1 MPTLFCF
8 TKQTNKRKSTERRQE
23 SSEKRQLVEDAF
35 ENLEEIE
42 IHQKENL
49 LLMNSKSSQTED
61 AMVSFSTQTV
71 MTCFQQVDKTTQTIE
86 EHSDNEDVFSQFSQE
101 NDVTFSEA
109 DESFYI
115 TADESSS
122 DEREPEE
129 EYECQP
135 SGSAFIVYWS
145 CLSVLLQRC
154 LTCSAPAFIKKVL
167 TNGSALCCY
176 LSCEN
181 DHQCVWRS
189 QPLVKRYYIG
199 NLRLSA
205 SVLFSSNTYR
215 KLSKYFQILNIPW
228 VSKSI
233 FYQLQEYMFGVTN
246 EAWEKEQASI
256 VLNCMD
262 RNVVYSGDGRCDSP
276 GHNAKYLTYSLFDQ
290 DLQKV
295 SSVSVT
301 QVTEVDG
308 VSNRMEKA
316 GLVKV
321 LDEVKNKDVKISQLT
336 TDRHLQ
342 IKKYMREQEEGID
355 HQFDVWHFS
364 KSIKTKLLN
373 ASKKKSSEEL
383 RPWIKSICNHLWW
396 SCATCDQNEVLLKEK
411 WISLLFHIQ
420 NKHQWTGHIFYHE
433 CCHADLSPEEERSK
447 AWLSPESD
455 SFLALQAIVLDKTIL
470 KDLVHLTKFSHTG
483 ILEVYHSVLN
493 KWAPKSTHFSYK
505 GMVARCKL
513 AAMDFN
519 LGQGLQQA
527 KTKQGDERYNVC
539 FSKITKTW
547 SAKPIKETKS
557 LTLFSN
563 LVDQTVDAVIEGKNF
578 KDKPI
583 PNLPKNIAPIEKP
596 DKHVVLRNQ
605 KSRFDV

>member
-1 MPTLFCF
+1 
-8 TKQTNKRKSTERRQE
+8 
-23 SSEKRQLVEDAF
+23 
-35 ENLEEIE
+35 
-42 IHQKENL
+42 
-49 LLMNSKSSQTED
+49 MNSKSSQTES
-61 AMVSFSTQTV
+61 MTVSVSTQTV
-71 MTCFQQVDKTTQTIE
+71 MTCLQNLEKTTQTME
-86 EHSDNEDVFSQFSQE
+86 DYSDNEDAFSQVSQE
-101 NDVTFSEA
+101 NVTSSET
-109 DESFYI
+109 DESFQI
-115 TADESSS
+115 VDDESSS
-122 DEREPEE
+122 DEGESEE
-129 EYECQP
+129 ESECQP

-145 CLSVLLQRC
+145 CLFALLQRC
-154 LTCSAPAFIKKVL
+154 LVCSAPAFIKKVI

-176 LSCEN
+176 LSCKN
-181 DHQCVWRS
+181 DHNCVWRS

-199 NLRLSA
+199 NLSLSA

-215 KLSKYFQILNIPW
+215 KLSKYFKILNIPW
-228 VSKSI
+228 ISKSR
-233 FYQLQEYMFGVTN
+233 FYQLQEHMFDVTN
-246 EAWEKEQASI
+246 EAWEEEQATILS
-256 VLNCMD
+256 NCSD
-262 RNVVYSGDGRCDSP
+262 RNIVYSGDGRWDSP

-290 DLQKV
+290 DMQKV

-308 VSNRMEKA
+308 VSSRMEKA
-316 GLVKV
+316 GLIKV
-321 LDEVKNKDVKISQLT
+321 LDDVKSQNVNISQLT

-373 ASKKKSSEEL
+373 ASKKKNSCEL

-396 SCATCDQNEVLLKEK
+396 SCATCGQDEVLLKEK

-420 NKHQWTGHIFYHE
+420 NKHQWTGHSVYHE
-433 CCHADLSPEEERSK
+433 CSHADLSLEAVQSK
-447 AWLSPESD
+447 AWLSPQSD
-455 SFLALQAIVLDKTIL
+455 SFLAIQAIVFDKTTL
-470 KDLVHLTKFSHTG
+470 KDLAHLTKFSHTG

-493 KWAPKSTHFSYK
+493 KWAPKSTHFSYR

-513 AAMDFN
+513 AAIDFN
-519 LGQGLQQA
+519 QGQGLQQA

-557 LTLFSN
+557 LTFFGN
-563 LVDQTVDAVIEGKNF
+563 LVDKTVHAVLEGKKF
-578 KDKPI
+578 KTIPT

-596 DKHVVLRNQ
+596 EKHVVLRNQ